1 MSDKVHTDK
10 KDMTISQLFEDLQS
24 GDIIGQPD
32 YQREYVYDNKRAS
45 LLVESV
51 LMGIPIPVIYL
62 SEEDDGTLEVIDG
75 QQRIKSL
82 TRYLNN
88 EFKLNFEENSSFY
101 ELNGKYFK
109 DLDKS
114 IQRNYKKSTLSAITI
129 LKESNDLK
137 YDIFERLNQGSVS
150 LKPQE
155 IRNCIYRG
163 NLNTMLK
170 NVVKDNFDELSQLF
184 KNENKRME
192 YEENIL
198 KFLTMLGY
206 KNIKA
211 PFYKAMNN
219 YMNNHKDD
227 TEDEVE
233 KSRQKFLSTFRLVK
247 QVLGNNAFKNNSE
260 ENNKIRSFNGAIYDS
275 IMVSFASFKRNDIVN
290 NADEI
295 RKAIEDIKEN
305 NEEYDKCIHTGT
317 NSGVKTSKRI
327 TIIYNAIKEIVEK
340 NSKNL
345 YDERFFSEDI
355 KSELYYQGC
364 KCAVCGQE
372 ILDIKDCQ
380 VDHIIPYSIGGRTI
394 IENAQLVH
402 SYCNKVKSDKI
413 QV

>member
-62 SEEDDGTLEVIDG
+62 SEENDGTLEVIDG

-247 QVLGNNAFKNNSE
+247 
-260 ENNKIRSFNGAIYDS
+260 
-275 IMVSFASFKRNDIVN
+275 
-290 NADEI
+290 
-295 RKAIEDIKEN
+295 
-305 NEEYDKCIHTGT
+305 
-317 NSGVKTSKRI
+317 
-327 TIIYNAIKEIVEK
+327 
-340 NSKNL
+340 
-345 YDERFFSEDI
+345 
-355 KSELYYQGC
+355 
-364 KCAVCGQE
+364 
-372 ILDIKDCQ
+372 
-380 VDHIIPYSIGGRTI
+380 
-394 IENAQLVH
+394 
-402 SYCNKVKSDKI
+402 
-413 QV
+413 